1 MGNVKASDIAAFL
14 NAELLGQDILINSV
28 SSLSNPKANSLVF
41 SKKPFNHDGIKSLLV
56 ICSEAVVEHGSMQ
69 TELSFIVVSNPRLIF
84 AKIVQNFFSVK
95 SIPFIHPTA
104 VVAENAKLHP
114 SVSIGAYCVVES
126 GVSIGEGSVIKNHVV
141 ISRNVKIGKFCYIKS
156 GAVIGEDGFG
166 FDFEEDKSPVR
177 LPHLGSVKIG
187 DFVEIG
193 SNATVANGT
202 LDDTIVG
209 KNTKIDDHVHVAHN
223 CNIGMNCVI
232 TACAELSGGV
242 TLAGNNWIGPNSAL
256 IQKIKID
263 ENAFVGIGSVVTESV
278 KSCAKVM
285 GLPAMPLKSLVS
297 LKRIIKNG
305 S

>member
-1 MGNVKASDIAAFL
+1 MGNVKASVIAANL
-14 NAELLGQDILINSV
+14 NTDLSGEDFIINSV

-41 SKKPFNHDGIKSLLV
+41 SKKPFNHDGINSLLV
-56 ICSEAVVEHGSMQ
+56 ICTEAVREKLILQ
-69 TELSFIVVSNPRLIF
+69 TKLSFIIVSNPRLIF
-84 AKIVQNFFSVK
+84 AKIVHNFFVEK
-95 SIPFIHPTA
+95 PITYIHPTA
-104 VVAENAKLHP
+104 VVAKNAKIHP
-114 SVSIGAYCVVES
+114 SVSIGAYCVAES

-141 ISRNVKIGKFCYIKS
+141 ISANVKIGNFCYIKS

-166 FDFEEDKSPVR
+166 FDFEEDKTPVK
-177 LPHLGSVKIG
+177 LPHLASVEIG

-193 SNATVANGT
+193 SNVTVARGT
-202 LDDTIVG
+202 LDNTIVG
-209 KNTKIDDHVHVAHN
+209 NHTKIDDHVHIGHN
-223 CNIGMNCVI
+223 CNIGINCVI

-242 TLAGNNWIGPNSAL
+242 TLAGNNWIGPNSAI

-297 LKRIIKNG
+297 LKRIIKN
-305 S
+305 